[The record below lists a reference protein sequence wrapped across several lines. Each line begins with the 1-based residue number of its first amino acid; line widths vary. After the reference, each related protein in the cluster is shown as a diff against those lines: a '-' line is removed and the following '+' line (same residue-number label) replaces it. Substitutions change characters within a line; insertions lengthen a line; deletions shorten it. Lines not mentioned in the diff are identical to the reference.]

1 MDIILSYLLQH
12 ICDLMSLANLTELPH
27 RIDKFLWAF
36 RQKRRFRKR
45 TFFELKIL
53 YLDGTQKPM
62 IYVPI
67 YGMVF
72 TSLEMI

>member
-36 RQKRRFRKR
+36 RQKK
-45 TFFELKIL
+45 TIS
-53 YLDGTQKPM
+53 QKD
-62 IYVPI
+62 IFLTENTIIGWHSKTYD
-67 YGMVF
+67 